1 MRNRCTQRHSRVTL
15 TKYNVAVGQTRANIR
30 SQPWISRPTRS
41 RSAGLH
47 LQMVLPLPTHCHPTP
62 PLIPPTFPHHA
73 APVRQQPPLSHR
85 CVTSPIARLAT
96 AAQHGIP
103 VARARVTQGE
113 TQLQVVPASL
123 LRRSSRQRVH
133 NAIGVTIRGQ
143 KGGPLLALAPAA
155 VDGLGTK

>member
-1 MRNRCTQRHSRVTL
+1 MDISADEVQVSWSSPADGVATTYTL
-15 TKYNVAVGQTRANIR
+15 PPNSTLDSSYL
-30 SQPWISRPTRS
+30 S
-41 RSAGLH
+41 
-47 LQMVLPLPTHCHPTP
+47 TP
-62 PLIPPTFPHHA
+62 CGSGKTAKPPAT
-73 APVRQQPPLSHR
+73 LC
-85 CVTSPIARLAT
+85 CVTSPIARLVT

-133 NAIGVTIRGQ
+133 NAVGVTIRGQ